1 MKINPKLSNVVLIY
15 LNTTFKS
22 TLRNSTKFEF
32 NKYNAINIIL
42 AFNADSSSALADHGF
57 FSILFK
63 YEQINNNTNSP
74 IGVRERLRAINLK
87 HKWMTVDLLV

>member
-1 MKINPKLSNVVLIY
+1 MLILLSQVR
-15 LNTTFKS
+15 

-32 NKYNAINIIL
+32 NKYNAITIIL
-42 AFNADSSSALADHGF
+42 AFNADSSLAWADHAL

-63 YEQINNNTNSP
+63 YEQINKNTNCP